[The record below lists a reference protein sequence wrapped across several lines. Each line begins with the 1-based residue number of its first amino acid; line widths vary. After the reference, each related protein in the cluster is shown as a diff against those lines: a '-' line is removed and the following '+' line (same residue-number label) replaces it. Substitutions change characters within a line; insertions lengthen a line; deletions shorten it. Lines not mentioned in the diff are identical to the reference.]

1 MQSLR
6 RDVKSACPDED
17 STVMMTAHYD
27 CDCRRWIWGRLPEAP
42 KLDLAICYDFANSS
56 GAPSRRWRCAGR
68 TGYARKS
75 RDGWRRVCYPLWRP
89 RGANPCRTQDQDPHP
104 SDWGHG
110 RCAAQRR
117 QARPLLAGT
126 LAAAGPLCIL
136 LSDLSFTFAADGLT
150 CNRNES
156 HCRGALR
163 TVASHIDP
171 RLRPAPVRPERQFH

>member
-1 MQSLR
+1 M
-6 RDVKSACPDED
+6 KSACPDED

-126 LAAAGPLCIL
+126 LAAAGPLIAFYYQTFPSPL
-136 LSDLSFTFAADGLT
+136 LLTASLATATSLIAA
-150 CNRNES
+150 E
-156 HCRGALR
+156 HCALWLHTSIR
-163 TVASHIDP
+163 D
-171 RLRPAPVRPERQFH
+171 